1 MRNDEYYMK
10 IAIAEAR
17 KAEAIGEV
25 PIGAVI
31 VKDTQVIARAHNLR
45 ETSQQPTAHAE
56 HIAIERASEVLGS
69 WRLEACTLYVT
80 RTMRDVCRCDCD
92 ESYTSSSLRC
102 D

>member
-45 ETSQQPTAHAE
+45 ETSQQLLHMQNILQLNAP
-56 HIAIERASEVLGS
+56 RK
-69 WRLEACTLYVT
+69 Y
-80 RTMRDVCRCDCD
+80 
-92 ESYTSSSLRC
+92 
-102 D
+102 